1 MDFEVLIIGTD
12 ANAYYMARCF
22 HELYHKPA
30 HLVGKA
36 PLSYTEYSDILRI
49 RYFPDLWEEIGFL
62 NAVFLCKKELGDKK
76 TLLISSNETYAGF
89 IAKNR
94 EKLLAENFVFNYPHA
109 DIIDTFM
116 YKEKFYK
123 TYENSCLSLPKTVYY
138 DCTQA
143 ADVPDDFTFPVILK
157 PSNVIK
163 YNHLDFEG
171 KNKIYK
177 IEAQAEL
184 EVTVRRIIA
193 GGYDDCLIIQDFIP
207 GDDSYLFDAVAY
219 SDSTGKVRMVSFA
232 QIGLQEHTRTMVGNA
247 AVLINGYNQFGG
259 TREITESITAFL
271 EQTGYRG
278 FAEFDLKFDRRD
290 GKFKVLEINARQ
302 GRCSYYIC
310 PLGCNPVKLL
320 IDDLIFNERPDYGL
334 LEKEMLLSFVPKS
347 IAKKYI
353 VNEEYRKKALEVWE
367 KQGTVDPLYYPA
379 DKNFKR
385 KLYLL
390 KRKLRYFRDY
400 KNGYWKVEK

>member
-22 HELYHKPA
+22 HEAYNKKA
-30 HLVGKA
+30 HLVGKS
-36 PLSYTEYSDILRI
+36 PLPYTAHTDILDVT
-49 RYFPDLWEEIGFL
+49 YFSDLWEENGFL
-62 NAVFLCKKELGDKK
+62 NAVRKCKSKSGDKK

-94 EKLLAENFVFNYPHA
+94 ELLLSENFVFNYPQ
-109 DIIDTFM
+109 IDTINSLM
-116 YKEKFYK
+116 YKELFYK
-123 TYENSCLSLPKTVYY
+123 TYENSCLDLPATVYY
-138 DCTQA
+138 DCKLKGDIPQN
-143 ADVPDDFTFPVILK
+143 FTYPVIVK

-163 YNHLDFEG
+163 YNHLDFAG
-171 KNKIYK
+171 KNKIYI
-177 IEAQAEL
+177 IENPDEL
-184 EVTVRRIIA
+184 VKTVNTVIN

-232 QIGLQEHTRTMVGNA
+232 QIGLQEHTKAMVGNA

-259 TREITESITAFL
+259 TEEITSKITQFLESIN
-271 EQTGYRG
+271 YHG
-278 FAEFDLKFDRRD
+278 FAEFDLKYDRRD

-310 PLGCNPVKLL
+310 PLGCNPVKMLV
-320 IDDLIFNERPDYGL
+320 DDLIFEKRTDYGIL
-334 LEKEMLLSFVPKS
+334 REEMLLSFVPKGV
-347 IAKKYI
+347 AKRYI
-353 VNEEYRKKALEVWE
+353 KNKEFCKKALELWAR
-367 KQGTVDPLYYPA
+367 QGAENPLNYSK
-379 DKNFKR
+379 DKNLKR

-390 KRKLRYFRDY
+390 KRHLRYYRDY
-400 KNGYWKVEK
+400 KNGYWKVD

>member
-1 MDFEVLIIGTD
+1 
-12 ANAYYMARCF
+12 
-22 HELYHKPA
+22 
-30 HLVGKA
+30 
-36 PLSYTEYSDILRI
+36 
-49 RYFPDLWEEIGFL
+49 
-62 NAVFLCKKELGDKK
+62 
-76 TLLISSNETYAGF
+76 
-89 IAKNR
+89 
-94 EKLLAENFVFNYPHA
+94 
-109 DIIDTFM
+109 
-116 YKEKFYK
+116 
-123 TYENSCLSLPKTVYY
+123 
-138 DCTQA
+138 
-143 ADVPDDFTFPVILK
+143 
-157 PSNVIK
+157 
-163 YNHLDFEG
+163 
-171 KNKIYK
+171 
-177 IEAQAEL
+177 
-184 EVTVRRIIA
+184 
-193 GGYDDCLIIQDFIP
+193 
-207 GDDSYLFDAVAY
+207 
-219 SDSTGKVRMVSFA
+219 MVSFA

-271 EQTGYRG
+271 EQTGYCG

-320 IDDLIFNERPDYGL
+320 IDDLIFDERPDYGL
-334 LEKEMLLSFVPKS
+334 LEKKMLLSFVPKS

-353 VNEEYRKKALEVWE
+353 VNEEYRKKVLEVWE
-367 KQGTVDPLYYPA
+367 KQGAVDPLYYPA